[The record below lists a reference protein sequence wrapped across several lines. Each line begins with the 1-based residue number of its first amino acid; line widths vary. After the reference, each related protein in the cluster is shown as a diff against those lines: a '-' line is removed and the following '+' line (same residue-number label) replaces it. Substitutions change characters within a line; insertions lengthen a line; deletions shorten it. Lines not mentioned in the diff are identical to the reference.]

1 MNTEV
6 KNGRSLAGTLA
17 EMKIEL
23 LDFLDTRIELLK
35 TELQEKGKILKA
47 AAPLGALGALLLA
60 TAYLLFT
67 LALVSLV
74 VVAFQDNPYRWFF
87 AFLIVAFAWTVFGGI
102 AVYFAKRELEMK
114 TLLPQRTIEV
124 LKGDKIWIQAEVKN
138 QV

>member
-6 KNGRSLAGTLA
+6 SNGRSLTSTLT

-47 AAPLGALGALLLA
+47 AAPLGALGALLLV

-87 AFLIVAFAWTVFGGI
+87 AFLIVAFAWAVFGGI
-102 AVYFAKRELEMK
+102 AVYFAKRELEMN
-114 TLLPQRTIEV
+114 TLLPQRTIDV

>member
-1 MNTEV
+1 MNPEV
-6 KNGRSLAGTLA
+6 KNGHSLASTLA

-35 TELQEKGKILKA
+35 TELQEKINILKT

-74 VVAFQDNPYRWFF
+74 VVSFQDNPYRWFF

>member
-1 MNTEV
+1 MNPEI
-6 KNGRSLAGTLA
+6 KNGRSLASTLA

-67 LALVSLV
+67 LALVSLL

-102 AVYFAKRELEMK
+102 AVYFAKRELEMN

>member
-1 MNTEV
+1 MNPEI
-6 KNGRSLAGTLA
+6 KNGRSLASTLA

-67 LALVSLV
+67 LALVSLL

-102 AVYFAKRELEMK
+102 AVYFAKRELEMN
-114 TLLPQRTIEV
+114 TLLPQRTIDV

>member
-1 MNTEV
+1 MNTGV
-6 KNGRSLAGTLA
+6 NNVRSIGATLA
-17 EMKIEL
+17 EMKLEL

-35 TELQEKGKILKA
+35 TEVREKLKILKA
-47 AAPLGALGALLLA
+47 AAPLGALGALLLG

-87 AFLIVAFAWTVFGGI
+87 AFLIVGSAWAVFGVI
-102 AVYFAKRELEMK
+102 AVYFAKRKLETE

-124 LKGDKIWIQAEVKN
+124 LKGDKIWIEAEVRN
-138 QV
+138 HV

>member
-1 MNTEV
+1 MNTGV
-6 KNGRSLAGTLA
+6 NNVRSIGATLA
-17 EMKIEL
+17 EMKLEL

-35 TELQEKGKILKA
+35 TEVREKLKILKA
-47 AAPLGALGALLLA
+47 AAPLGALGALLLG

-87 AFLIVAFAWTVFGGI
+87 AFLIVGFAWAVFGVI
-102 AVYFAKRELEMK
+102 AVYFAKRKLETE

-124 LKGDKIWIQAEVKN
+124 LKGDKIWIEAEVKN
-138 QV
+138 HV

>member
-1 MNTEV
+1 MNPEI
-6 KNGRSLAGTLA
+6 KNGRSLASTLA

-35 TELQEKGKILKA
+35 TELREKLKILKA
-47 AAPLGALGALLLA
+47 AAPLGALGALLLG

-87 AFLIVAFAWTVFGGI
+87 AFLIVGFAWAVFGVI
-102 AVYFAKRELEMK
+102 AVYFAKRKLETE

-124 LKGDKIWIQAEVKN
+124 LKGDKIWIEAEVRN
-138 QV
+138 HV

>member
-1 MNTEV
+1 MNLEI
-6 KNGRSLAGTLA
+6 KNGRSLASTLA

-35 TELQEKGKILKA
+35 TELQEKGKILKT

-102 AVYFAKRELEMK
+102 AVYFAKRELEMN

>member
-1 MNTEV
+1 MNPEV
-6 KNGRSLAGTLA
+6 KNRRSLASILA
-17 EMKIEL
+17 EMKLEL

-35 TELQEKGKILKA
+35 SELQEKGKILKA

-87 AFLIVAFAWTVFGGI
+87 AFLVVAFAWTLFGAI
-102 AVYFAKRELEMK
+102 ALYFAKRELEMK

-124 LKGDKIWIQAEVKN
+124 LKGDKIWFQAEVKN

>member
-6 KNGRSLAGTLA
+6 KNGRSLASTLA

-35 TELQEKGKILKA
+35 TELREKMSILKA
-47 AAPLGALGALLLA
+47 AAPLGALGALLLL

-67 LALVSLV
+67 LALVSLI

-87 AFLIVAFAWTVFGGI
+87 ALLIVAFAWAVFGGI
-102 AVYFAKRELEMK
+102 AVYFAKREFEMT

>member
-1 MNTEV
+1 
-6 KNGRSLAGTLA
+6 
-17 EMKIEL
+17 MKIEL
-23 LDFLDTRIELLK
+23 LDVLDTRIELLK
-35 TELQEKGKILKA
+35 SELQEKGKILKA
-47 AAPLGALGALLLA
+47 AAPLGALGLLLLV

-87 AFLIVAFAWTVFGGI
+87 AFLIVASAWTVFGGI

>member
-47 AAPLGALGALLLA
+47 AAPLGALGLLLLA

-74 VVAFQDNPYRWFF
+74 VVAFQENPYRWFF
-87 AFLIVAFAWTVFGGI
+87 AFVIVAFAWAVFGGI
-102 AVYFAKRELEMK
+102 ALYFAKRELEMK
-114 TLLPQRTIEV
+114 TLLPQRTIDV

>member
-1 MNTEV
+1 MNPEI

-17 EMKIEL
+17 EMKIEV

-35 TELQEKGKILKA
+35 TELQEKAKILKA
-47 AAPLGALGALLLA
+47 AAPLGALGLLLLS
-60 TAYLLFT
+60 TAYFLFT

-74 VVAFQDNPYRWFF
+74 VVAFQDNPYRWVF

-102 AVYFAKRELEMK
+102 AVYLAKRELEMK
-114 TLLPQRTIEV
+114 TLLPQRTIDV

>member
-1 MNTEV
+1 MNPEV
-6 KNGRSLAGTLA
+6 KNGRSLASTLA

-35 TELQEKGKILKA
+35 TELQEKMKILKT
-47 AAPLGALGALLLA
+47 AAPLGALGALLLV

-124 LKGDKIWIQAEVKN
+124 LNGDKIWFQAEVKN

>member
-1 MNTEV
+1 MNTGVE
-6 KNGRSLAGTLA
+6 NGRSLASTLA

-23 LDFLDTRIELLK
+23 LDVLDTRIELLK
-35 TELQEKGKILKA
+35 SELQEKGKILKA
-47 AAPLGALGALLLA
+47 AAPLGALGLLLLV

-87 AFLIVAFAWTVFGGI
+87 AFLIVASAWTVFGGI

>member
-1 MNTEV
+1 MNTGV
-6 KNGRSLAGTLA
+6 NNVRSIGATLA
-17 EMKIEL
+17 EIKIEL

-35 TELQEKGKILKA
+35 TEVREKLKILKA
-47 AAPLGALGALLLA
+47 AAPLGALGALLLG

-87 AFLIVAFAWTVFGGI
+87 AFLIVGFAWAVFGGI
-102 AVYFAKRELEMK
+102 AVYFAKRKLETE

-124 LKGDKIWIQAEVKN
+124 LKGDKIWIEAEVRN

>member
-1 MNTEV
+1 MNTGV
-6 KNGRSLAGTLA
+6 NNVRSIGATLA
-17 EMKIEL
+17 EMKLEM

-35 TELQEKGKILKA
+35 TEVREKLKILKA
-47 AAPLGALGALLLA
+47 AAPLGALGALLLG

-87 AFLIVAFAWTVFGGI
+87 AFLIVGFAWAVFGVI
-102 AVYFAKRELEMK
+102 AVYFAKRKLETE

-124 LKGDKIWIQAEVKN
+124 LKGDKIWIEAEVKN
-138 QV
+138 HV

>member
-6 KNGRSLAGTLA
+6 NNGRSLAATLA

-35 TELQEKGKILKA
+35 TELQEKTKILKSA
-47 AAPLGALGALLLA
+47 AALGALGLLLLG

-74 VVAFQDNPYRWFF
+74 VVAFQGNPYRWFF
-87 AFLIVAFAWTVFGGI
+87 AFLIVGFAWAVFGGI

-124 LKGDKIWIQAEVKN
+124 LKGDKIWIQTEVKN

>member
-1 MNTEV
+1 MNPEI
-6 KNGRSLAGTLA
+6 KNGRSLASTLA

-35 TELQEKGKILKA
+35 TELQEKGKILKT

-67 LALVSLV
+67 LALVSLL

-87 AFLIVAFAWTVFGGI
+87 AFLIVAVAWTVFGGI
-102 AVYFAKRELEMK
+102 AVYFAKRELEMN

>member
-1 MNTEV
+1 MNTGV
-6 KNGRSLAGTLA
+6 NNVRSIGATLA
-17 EMKIEL
+17 EMKLEM

-35 TELQEKGKILKA
+35 TEVREKLKILKA
-47 AAPLGALGALLLA
+47 AAPLGALGALLLG

-87 AFLIVAFAWTVFGGI
+87 AFLIVGFAWAVFGVI
-102 AVYFAKRELEMK
+102 AVYFAKRKLETE

-124 LKGDKIWIQAEVKN
+124 LKGDKIWIEAEVRN
-138 QV
+138 HV

>member
-1 MNTEV
+1 MNPEI
-6 KNGRSLAGTLA
+6 KNGRSLASTLA

-87 AFLIVAFAWTVFGGI
+87 AFLIVAVAWTMFGGI
-102 AVYFAKRELEMK
+102 AVYFAKRELEMN

>member
-1 MNTEV
+1 MNPEV
-6 KNGRSLAGTLA
+6 KNGHSLAGTLS

-35 TELQEKGKILKA
+35 SELQEKGKILKA
-47 AAPLGALGALLLA
+47 AAPLGALGLLLLA

-67 LALVSLV
+67 LALVSLI

-114 TLLPQRTIEV
+114 TLLPQRTIDV

>member
-1 MNTEV
+1 MNPEI
-6 KNGRSLAGTLA
+6 KNGRSLASTLA

-102 AVYFAKRELEMK
+102 AVYFAKRELEMN

>member
-6 KNGRSLAGTLA
+6 KNGRSLASTLA

-35 TELQEKGKILKA
+35 SELQEKGKILKA
-47 AAPLGALGALLLA
+47 AAPLGALGLLLLV

-87 AFLIVAFAWTVFGGI
+87 AFLIVASAWTVFGGI

>member
-1 MNTEV
+1 MNTGV
-6 KNGRSLAGTLA
+6 NNVRSIGATLA
-17 EMKIEL
+17 EMKLEL

-35 TELQEKGKILKA
+35 TEVREKLKILKA
-47 AAPLGALGALLLA
+47 AAPLGALGALLLG

-87 AFLIVAFAWTVFGGI
+87 AFLIVGFAWAVFGGI
-102 AVYFAKRELEMK
+102 AVYFAKRKLETE

-124 LKGDKIWIQAEVKN
+124 LKGDKIWIEAEVRN

>member
-6 KNGRSLAGTLA
+6 DNGRSLAATLA
-17 EMKIEL
+17 EIKIEL

-35 TELQEKGKILKA
+35 TELQEKTKILKSA
-47 AAPLGALGALLLA
+47 AALGALGLLLLG

-74 VVAFQDNPYRWFF
+74 VVAFQGNPYRWFF
-87 AFLIVAFAWTVFGGI
+87 AFLIVGFAWAVFGGI
-102 AVYFAKRELEMK
+102 AVYFAKRELEMN

-124 LKGDKIWIQAEVKN
+124 LKGDKIWIQTEVKN

>member
-1 MNTEV
+1 MNTEI
-6 KNGRSLAGTLA
+6 KNGRTLAGTLA
-17 EMKIEL
+17 EMKVEL

-74 VVAFQDNPYRWFF
+74 VVAFQENPYRWFF

-102 AVYFAKRELEMK
+102 ALYFAKRELEMT

>member
-1 MNTEV
+1 MNTGV
-6 KNGRSLAGTLA
+6 NNVRSIGATLA
-17 EMKIEL
+17 EMKLEL

-102 AVYFAKRELEMK
+102 AVYFAKRELEMN

>member
-1 MNTEV
+1 MTPEI
-6 KNGRSLAGTLA
+6 KNGGSLASTLA

-102 AVYFAKRELEMK
+102 AVYFAKRELEMN

>member
-1 MNTEV
+1 MNADV
-6 KNGRSLAGTLA
+6 NNGRTIAATLA

-35 TELQEKGKILKA
+35 TEIQEKAKILKS
-47 AAPLGALGALLLA
+47 AAPLGAVGVLLLG

-74 VVAFQDNPYRWFF
+74 VVAFQNNPYRWFF
-87 AFLIVAFAWTVFGGI
+87 AFLIVGLAWSVFGAI
-102 AVYFAKRELEMK
+102 AVYFARRELRMN

-124 LKGDKIWIQAEVKN
+124 IKGDKIWIEAEVRN
-138 QV
+138 HV

>member
-6 KNGRSLAGTLA
+6 DNGRSLAATLA
-17 EMKIEL
+17 EIKIEL

-35 TELQEKGKILKA
+35 TELQEKTKILKSA
-47 AAPLGALGALLLA
+47 AALGALGLLLLG

-74 VVAFQDNPYRWFF
+74 VVAFQGNPYRWFF
-87 AFLIVAFAWTVFGGI
+87 AFLIVGFAWAVFGGI

-124 LKGDKIWIQAEVKN
+124 LKGDKIWIQTEVKN

>member
-6 KNGRSLAGTLA
+6 KNGRSLASTLA

-23 LDFLDTRIELLK
+23 LDFLNTRIELLK

-87 AFLIVAFAWTVFGGI
+87 AFLIVAFAWTVFGAI
-102 AVYFAKRELEMK
+102 ALYFAKRELEMK

>member
-1 MNTEV
+1 MNPEV
-6 KNGRSLAGTLA
+6 KNGRSLASTLA

-35 TELQEKGKILKA
+35 TELQEKMKILKT
-47 AAPLGALGALLLA
+47 AAPLGALGALLLV

-114 TLLPQRTIEV
+114 TLLPQRTIDV

>member
-1 MNTEV
+1 MNTGV
-6 KNGRSLAGTLA
+6 NNVRSIGATLA

-35 TELQEKGKILKA
+35 TEVREKLKILKA
-47 AAPLGALGALLLA
+47 AAPLGALGALLLG

-87 AFLIVAFAWTVFGGI
+87 AFLIVGFAWAVFGGI
-102 AVYFAKRELEMK
+102 AVYFAKRKLETE

-124 LKGDKIWIQAEVKN
+124 LKGDKIWIEAEVRN

>member
-1 MNTEV
+1 MNPEV
-6 KNGRSLAGTLA
+6 KNRRSLASILA
-17 EMKIEL
+17 EMKLEL

-35 TELQEKGKILKA
+35 SELQEKGKILKA

-87 AFLIVAFAWTVFGGI
+87 AFLAVAFAWTLFGAI
-102 AVYFAKRELEMK
+102 ALYFAKRELEMK

-124 LKGDKIWIQAEVKN
+124 LKGDKIWFQAEVKN

>member
-1 MNTEV
+1 MNTGV
-6 KNGRSLAGTLA
+6 NNVRSIGATLA

-35 TELQEKGKILKA
+35 TEVREKLKILKA
-47 AAPLGALGALLLA
+47 AAPLGALGALLLG

-74 VVAFQDNPYRWFF
+74 VVAFPDNPYRWFF
-87 AFLIVAFAWTVFGGI
+87 AFLIVGFAWAVFGGI
-102 AVYFAKRELEMK
+102 AVYFAKRKLDTE

-124 LKGDKIWIQAEVKN
+124 LKGDKIWIEAEVRN